1 MYVRVRVCV
10 CDLPTL
16 EPGVGVKLGGHA
28 GGSRREPESL
38 LYDPAGERRTAQTP
52 FSFYPS

>member
-1 MYVRVRVCV
+1 MCVCVCV

-28 GGSRREPESL
+28 GGSGREPESL
-38 LYDPAGERRTAQTP
+38 LYDPAGERHTA
-52 FSFYPS
+52 